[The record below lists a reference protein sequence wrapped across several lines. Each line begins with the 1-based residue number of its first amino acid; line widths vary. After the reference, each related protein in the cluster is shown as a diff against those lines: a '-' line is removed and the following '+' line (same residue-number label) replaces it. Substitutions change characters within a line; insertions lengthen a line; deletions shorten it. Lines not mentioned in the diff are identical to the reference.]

1 MALTFGV
8 HTGQQ
13 NCSLEELRRLWRF
26 VDQAEFDWLSVWD
39 HFYEAP
45 LIDGNGS
52 CFETVSALTLLAADT
67 SKVRV
72 GCLVFCISYRHPAV
86 LAKAFATIDH
96 VSNGRLEVGLGAG
109 WHELE
114 YGDYGI
120 PFPAIGVRQDQLE
133 EAVQIVRSLLTRD
146 STTFA
151 GKYFQVQ
158 NARCNP
164 KPLQKRL
171 PLWIGGGGEKRT
183 LRTAVRYADGWNI
196 AYVSP
201 QVFRHKNQVLNQWCE
216 KEGRDPATL
225 TRTVNVGFYLKT
237 DAAAAEAERRRCLTQ
252 WGPLAEM
259 LEGGMLF
266 GTLKQAVERVGQY
279 FDAGAS
285 RVTIALRAPFDWEAL
300 RGYVEEVLPA
310 FRGK

>member
-1 MALTFGV
+1 MPLTFGV

-13 NCSLEELRRLWRF
+13 DCSLEELRRVWRWA
-26 VDQAEFDWLSVWD
+26 DQAGFDWLSVWD
-39 HFYEAP
+39 HFYESP
-45 LIDGNGS
+45 PIDGNGS

-96 VSNGRLEVGLGAG
+96 VSNGRLEAGLGAG

-114 YGDYGI
+114 YRGYGI
-120 PFPAIGVRQDQLE
+120 PFPSIGVRQDQLA
-133 EAVQIVRSLLTRD
+133 EAVQIVRSMLTQD
-146 STTFA
+146 STTFT

-164 KPLQKRL
+164 KPVQKRL
-171 PLWIGGGGEKRT
+171 PLWIGGVGEKRT
-183 LRTAVRYADGWNI
+183 LRTAARYADGWNA
-196 AYVSP
+196 AYVAP
-201 QVFRHKNQVLNQWCE
+201 EVFRHKNQVLNQRCE
-216 KEGRDPATL
+216 EEGRDPATL
-225 TRTVNVGFYLKT
+225 VRTVNVGFYLKT
-237 DAAAAEAERRRCLTQ
+237 DAAAAEAERRRFLAQ
-252 WGPLAEM
+252 WGAMAEM

-266 GTLKQAVERVGQY
+266 GTPKQAVERVGQY

-285 RVTIALRAPFDWEAL
+285 RVSIALRAPFDWEAL
-300 RGYVEEVLPA
+300 QGYIEEVLPA
-310 FRGK
+310 FREK